1 MARVPEGLFRR
12 KRFSNRLP
20 KREGRCHS
28 RSEEELSGHSNCQ
41 RDIFNL
47 FKIRLDCLT
56 EQGSLGLLAQ
66 LLTL

>member
-1 MARVPEGLFRR
+1 MVQVPEGLFRR
-12 KRFSNRLP
+12 KRFSNRLS

-28 RSEEELSGHSNCQ
+28 PTEEELSGHSNCG
-41 RDIFNL
+41 RDVFNL
-47 FKIRLDCLT
+47 FKIRLAGLA

>member
-47 FKIRLDCLT
+47 FKILLDCLT